1 MSRSILGGES
11 VTDLI
16 SGPGTGQSNAVS
28 SEAEMMA
35 QPPSADTPT
44 MEWAPMEPA
53 PRKRRIGLWI
63 GLGAGVLALAAGA
76 ASLMLIAPGTRV
88 AGVSVGFMT
97 PGMAAEAVST
107 RMASTEVQLTGAGAG
122 ERLAGADLGAS
133 IDAAGL
139 TDQAFA
145 DRPMWNLG
153 AWMGEPITA
162 DVSLDAE
169 TADSALRAAVP
180 SSYTPATDATVVFD
194 PAAQAYTA
202 TAAEPGTGV
211 SVDDLTTAFT
221 DAVTAGKTSFDYSAD
236 PAAVPPL
243 ITDAKAAETVEQLNA
258 MVAEAGFYVGEE
270 RTVPVAPDVVAS
282 WLTVE
287 AVDGELQI
295 SADAA
300 KIQPAVDA
308 LPAQVNR
315 DTVNATNIVDSD
327 GKVLKALTEGA
338 EGRVLG
344 DTSTTASDFAEKLG
358 GGDATFALPVT
369 ATPFEATSLF
379 RRVEVDL
386 SEQRTYLYENEK
398 LVKSWAVSTGANGT
412 PTDKGRFRVYAQL
425 RTQDM
430 RGTNADG
437 SKYVTENVPFITYF
451 NGDEALHGTYWH
463 SNFGRPMSHGCVNM
477 TIDAARYVWEFATKG
492 TEVWVHD

>member
-1 MSRSILGGES
+1 M
-11 VTDLI
+11 TDLI
-16 SGPGTGQSNAVS
+16 SGPDTGQSNAVS
-28 SEAEMMA
+28 PDAETMA
-35 QPPSADTPT
+35 PPPSAGTPA

-53 PRKRRIGLWI
+53 PKKRRLGLWV

-76 ASLMLIAPGTRV
+76 ASLMLIAPGTTV

-107 RMASTEVQLTGAGAG
+107 RMASTEVQLTGSGDG

-133 IDAAGL
+133 VDAADL
-139 TDQAFA
+139 TDRAFA
-145 DRPMWNLG
+145 DRPMWKLG

-162 DVSLDAE
+162 DVTLDAE

-194 PAAQAYTA
+194 AAAQAYTA
-202 TAAEPGTGV
+202 TPAEPGTGV
-211 SVDDLTTAFT
+211 SVDDLAAAFT
-221 DAVTAGKTSFDYSAD
+221 AAVAAGETAFDYSAD

-243 ITDAKAAETVEQLNA
+243 ITDGKAAAAVEQLNA
-258 MVAEAGFYVGEE
+258 MLAEAGFYVGEE
-270 RTVPVAPDVVAS
+270 RTVPMAPDVVAS
-282 WLTVE
+282 WLSID
-287 AVDGELQI
+287 AVDGELEI
-295 SADAA
+295 SADPAR
-300 KIQPAVDA
+300 IQPAVDA

-315 DTVNATNIVDSD
+315 DTVNASNIVDSD

-344 DTSTTASDFAEKLG
+344 DTSTTAADFAEKLG

-369 ATPFEATSLF
+369 ATPFESTSLF

-398 LVKSWAVSTGANGT
+398 LVKSWAVSTGASAT

-437 SKYVTENVPFITYF
+437 SKYVTANVPFITYF

-477 TIDAARYVWEFATKG
+477 SIDAARYVWEFATKG